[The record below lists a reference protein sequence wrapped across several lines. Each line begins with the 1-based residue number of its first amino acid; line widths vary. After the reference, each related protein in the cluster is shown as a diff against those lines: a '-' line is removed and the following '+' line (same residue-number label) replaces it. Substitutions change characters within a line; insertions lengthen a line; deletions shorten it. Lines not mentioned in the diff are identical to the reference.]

1 MDFARPLQ
9 VVSPTLD
16 GDVLTVLAGAREA
29 FSGRRIHRL
38 VGHGSEPGIRR
49 AAERLVDQGIV
60 LRRHAGRANLYQ
72 LNRQHVSAEA
82 IELLAGARSQLIAW
96 LREEIAS
103 WKVAPSCAA
112 LFGSVARRQAD
123 PDSDLD
129 LLVVRPAGV
138 AEDSTAWEDQLASLE
153 RSATEWTG
161 NDARIVEL
169 GESELV
175 QARPLLENVIREGI
189 GLYGSL
195 SSIGNAIKGDRG

>member
-16 GDVLTVLAGAREA
+16 GDVLTVLAGAKEA

-60 LRRHAGRANLYQ
+60 LRQQAGRANLYR
-72 LNRQHVSAEA
+72 LNREHVSAEA
-82 IELLAGARSQLIAW
+82 IELLAETRSQLIVW

-103 WKVAPSCAA
+103 WQVAPSCAA
-112 LFGSVARRQAD
+112 LFGSAARGQAG

-129 LLVVRPAGV
+129 LLVVRSTGV
-138 AEDSTAWEDQLASLE
+138 SEDSTAWTEQLATLE
-153 RSATEWTG
+153 RSATAWTG

-169 GESELV
+169 AEGELG
-175 QARPLLENVIREGI
+175 QAKPLLDRVLEDGVE
-189 GLYGSL
+189 LFGSL
-195 SSIGNAIKGDRG
+195 QGIRGEIGAGRQ

>member
-82 IELLAGARSQLIAW
+82 IELLVGARSQLIAW

>member
-16 GDVLTVLAGAREA
+16 GDVLTVLAGAKEA

-60 LRRHAGRANLYQ
+60 LRQQAGRANLYR
-72 LNRQHVSAEA
+72 LNREHVSAEA
-82 IELLAGARSQLIAW
+82 IELLAETRSQLIVW

-103 WKVAPSCAA
+103 WQVVPSCAA
-112 LFGSVARRQAD
+112 LFGSAARGQAG

-129 LLVVRPAGV
+129 LLVVRSSGV
-138 AEDSTAWEDQLASLE
+138 SEDATAWTEQLATLE
-153 RSATEWTG
+153 RSATAWTG

-169 GESELV
+169 AEGELG
-175 QARPLLENVIREGI
+175 QAKPLLDRVLEDGVE
-189 GLYGSL
+189 LFGSL
-195 SSIGNAIKGDRG
+195 QGIRSEIGAERQ